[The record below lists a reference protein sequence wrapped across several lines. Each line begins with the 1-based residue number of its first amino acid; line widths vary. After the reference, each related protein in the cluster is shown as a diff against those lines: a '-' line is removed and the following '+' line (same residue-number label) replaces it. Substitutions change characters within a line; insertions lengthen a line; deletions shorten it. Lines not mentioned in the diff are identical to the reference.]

1 MSIITLTS
9 DWGTHDYFAGALK
22 GRLLSKIP
30 DAQIV
35 DISHD
40 IPAHNVVYASYVFG
54 NTYKHFPK
62 GTIHLVTVQASI
74 EQPKNAPEMN
84 ISDYLAV
91 DMDGHLFIVSN
102 SGLISLLSNGVAP
115 KIVKLQFPK
124 KNYTKHYFNEL
135 SEVISVLYKSKDVAS
150 LGEYTDDFLQVT
162 SLNPIVEPSVIRGT
176 VVYIDRFGNLVTN
189 IERQLF
195 EEVRSQ
201 RRFIISL
208 RKHEYDINAL
218 SEWYDDVVEGEKV
231 AMFNAADK
239 LEIGLNKGIANKL
252 FGLKIGDT
260 IRIDFYDN

>member
-30 DAQIV
+30 EALIV

-40 IPAHNVVYASYVFG
+40 VPAHNVVYASYVFG
-54 NTYKHFPK
+54 NTYKHYPK
-62 GTIHLVTVQASI
+62 GTIHLVTVQASTG
-74 EQPKNAPEMN
+74 QQKDAPETN

-91 DMDGHLFIVSN
+91 EMNGHFFIVSN
-102 SGLISLLSNGVAP
+102 SGLISLLSNSVVP
-115 KIVKLQFPK
+115 KIVKLQFSK

-135 SEVISVLYKSKDVAS
+135 AEVISVLYNSKDISS
-150 LGEYTDDFLQVT
+150 LGEYTEDFIKVT
-162 SLNPIVEPSVIRGT
+162 SLTPIVERSVIRGT
-176 VVYIDRFGNLVTN
+176 IVYIDRFGNLVTN
-189 IERQLF
+189 IERELF
-195 EEVRSQ
+195 QEVRGE

-208 RKHEYDINAL
+208 RNHEYDINAM
-218 SEWYDDVVEGEKV
+218 SEWYDDVVEGEKL
-231 AMFNAADK
+231 ALFNAADK